1 MAKFFSCDLV
11 SIAFKRLS
19 SRKREGKSHLERTS
33 ALMYFFAVDAACKE
47 LGVSSFDMNP
57 DSLDGKNNRKQVEL
71 EFTKLVLVKSSAD
84 GILQVVELG
93 RVEFGGTSPE
103 KRISSNFFTV
113 PLKKASGQKDP
124 YSYPQRPKAPLL
136 KMGLTST
143 GMKWGIQSHEN
154 WQSNFPLLLT
164 EIRDA
169 TPHLDL
175 AIFLLRDQ
183 SIDDASP
190 DVINAL
196 KTGLEKRF
204 SNDVAEYFIQ
214 KITRETLFARHIDN
228 PFSDYYFQFSETYEN
243 ESVTSPSYG
252 TMTRTELVE
261 RILELEGLL
270 RNNGINF

>member
-1 MAKFFSCDLV
+1 MTKFLNCDLV
-11 SIAFKRLS
+11 SVAFKRLS
-19 SRKREGKSHLERTS
+19 SRKREGKTHLERTS
-33 ALMYFFAVDAACKE
+33 ALMYFLAVDATCKE
-47 LGVSSFDMNP
+47 LGTSSLDMNP

-84 GILQVVELG
+84 SVLQVIELG
-93 RVEFGGTSPE
+93 QIEFGGTSPE

-124 YSYPQRPKAPLL
+124 YFYPRRPKAPLL
-136 KMGLTST
+136 KMGPTST
-143 GMKWGIQSHEN
+143 GMKWGIQYHEG

-183 SIDDASP
+183 SIDDSTP
-190 DVINAL
+190 DVITAL
-196 KTGLEKRF
+196 RAGLEKRF
-204 SNDVAEYFIQ
+204 TNGVADYFIQ
-214 KITRETLFARHIDN
+214 KITQETLFARHIDN
-228 PFSDYYFQFSETYEN
+228 PFSDHYAQFAETYEN
-243 ESVTSPSYG
+243 ESATSSSYEK
-252 TMTRTELVE
+252 MKKTELVD

-270 RNNGINF
+270 RENGINF